1 MLTDSNSRTQAPVS
15 ADRARVTDKF
25 SEDWQAALQRSQN
38 FLLSE
43 QKPEGYWVGELMV
56 DSTLV
61 SDMVAYHHWD
71 GNVDKEWQ
79 RKAVNHIFAMQLP
92 DGGWN
97 IYHGGPAEVNATI
110 KAYLALKLAGVSV
123 RDPRMLKARETALHL
138 GGVPRMNT
146 FSKLYLAL
154 IGLYPWEYVPTI
166 PPEVLLIGKWFHVN
180 FWDMSNWSRAM
191 LVPLAIINHFK
202 PTRPV
207 KVTLDELYPEGYH
220 ERDLALPPDPDKISF
235 RNFFLWLDRLH
246 KLAEWFAEH
255 SIHPFRKMALKK
267 CEKWML
273 ERFVGSD
280 GLAAIF
286 PAMLNSVIALKALG
300 YKADHPILKRE
311 LAELKRLEHHEKD
324 TLRIEPCFSPVWDTA
339 IVAICLRESGVP
351 EDHPAMKKCADWL
364 MEKEIRIRGDWIHK
378 NPAKVEPSGWVFE
391 YNNQWNPDVDDTAM
405 VLLAL
410 RQIPTDNP
418 AKRDECFAR
427 GMKWMMAFQC
437 KDGGWAAFD
446 KDCTNNILEK
456 VPFADH
462 NAMLDPECA
471 DITARILEL
480 LGYENWSRDH
490 HQIRDGIDY
499 VRRQQEFDGSWYGRW
514 GVNYIYGTWQ
524 VLRGMRALKWD
535 MNELWLRRGREW
547 LESVQL
553 PDGGWGERCNT
564 YDDPIYKGQGPS
576 TASQTAWAVMGL
588 CAFDDPE
595 NPALKRG
602 IEYLA
607 RTQNA
612 DGSWSE
618 AETTGTG
625 FPKVFYLKYD
635 MYRNAW
641 PLLALATYKQICE
654 RAAAKKMERPNKMG
668 WLHKKLIRPLLF
680 RQDSERCTQQGGQC
694 FGTHQPRRI
703 SVGLRQKNVRRTGI
717 AHGSFWPKISQSHR
731 TCGRHGQARGCRSRL
746 GRAGLRF
753 HRTRRRDVARAVR
766 QSAAAHVPRDPR
778 RGGHQPDGL
787 QQFWCGSRGGKT
799 FRMEKIRPVARASH
813 RHQPRQ
819 IQDHAAGQSRRG
831 LRQFLPR
838 AARLGRFLRR
848 QCQFTEHAQPA
859 PAARQGGIGRN
870 FRCAPVVERFA

>member
-1 MLTDSNSRTQAPVS
+1 MKKGETKHAQQFCRATAPKILYTIFARPQNLRVLTDSHSRTAAP
-15 ADRARVTDKF
+15 ADAARARVPDNF
-25 SEDWQAALQRSQN
+25 SAEWQAALQRSQN

-61 SDMVAYHHWD
+61 SDMVAFHYWD
-71 GNVDKEWQ
+71 GSIDAEWQ

-97 IYHGGPAEVNATI
+97 IYHGGPSEVNATI
-110 KAYLALKLAGVSV
+110 KAYLALKLAGVPV
-123 RDPRMLKARETALHL
+123 TDPRMLKAREVALHL

-154 IGLYPWEYVPTI
+154 IGLFPWEYVPTI
-166 PPEVLLIGKWFHVN
+166 PCEVLLIGKWFHVN

-191 LVPLAIINHFK
+191 IVPLAIINHFK

-207 KVTLDELYPEGYH
+207 KVTLDELYPEGIH
-220 ERDLALPPDPDKISF
+220 ERDLALSPDPEKISF

-255 SIHPFRKMALKK
+255 SIHPFRKTALKK
-267 CEKWML
+267 CEEWML
-273 ERFVGSD
+273 ERFKGSD

-300 YKADHPILKRE
+300 YKNDNPILQRE
-311 LAELKRLEHHEKD
+311 LHELKRLQHE
-324 TLRIEPCFSPVWDTA
+324 TENSLRIEPCFSPVWDSA
-339 IVAICLRESGVP
+339 IVTICLRESGVP
-351 EDHPAMKKCADWL
+351 AEHPQMKRAADWL
-364 MEKEIRIRGDWIHK
+364 MEKEIRVYGDWIHK
-378 NPAKVEPSGWVFE
+378 NPAKVEASGWVFE
-391 YNNQWNPDVDDTAM
+391 YQNTWNPDVDDTAM

-418 AKRDECFAR
+418 ARRDECFQR

-446 KDCTNNILEK
+446 KDCTKNILEK

-480 LGYENWSRDH
+480 LGYENWSLSH
-490 HQIRDGIDY
+490 HQIQDAIDY
-499 VRRQQEFDGSWYGRW
+499 VRRQQEADGSWYGRW

-524 VLRGMRALKWD
+524 VLRGMRALNYN
-535 MNELWLRRGREW
+535 MNENWLQRGKAW
-547 LESVQL
+547 LESVQRE
-553 PDGGWGERCNT
+553 DGGWGERCNT

-612 DGSWSE
+612 DGSWTE
-618 AETTGTG
+618 LETTGTG

-654 RAAAKKMERPNKMG
+654 RAAVKKNG
-668 WLHKKLIRPLLF
+668 
-680 RQDSERCTQQGGQC
+680 
-694 FGTHQPRRI
+694 
-703 SVGLRQKNVRRTGI
+703 
-717 AHGSFWPKISQSHR
+717 
-731 TCGRHGQARGCRSRL
+731 
-746 GRAGLRF
+746 
-753 HRTRRRDVARAVR
+753 
-766 QSAAAHVPRDPR
+766 AAH
-778 RGGHQPDGL
+778 
-787 QQFWCGSRGGKT
+787 
-799 FRMEKIRPVARASH
+799 A
-813 RHQPRQ
+813 
-819 IQDHAAGQSRRG
+819 
-831 LRQFLPR
+831 
-838 AARLGRFLRR
+838 
-848 QCQFTEHAQPA
+848 
-859 PAARQGGIGRN
+859 
-870 FRCAPVVERFA
+870 